1 MSHMDS
7 DAVFRSVKSVVMC
20 IPNDCKCI
28 TDVSTADAD
37 ATAAAAAARTHFDK
51 ACKDEADAVARMV
64 EMVTKVT
71 FKYGEEFNET
81 VAQVREAVINK
92 AAAAAAVE
100 EAKSVE
106 KAAKTMKKT
115 VTCRCSAYTAA
126 RARAAARA
134 AAAATIGD
142 KVDDKEFDVIFDAL
156 YDVSVFINVTH
167 YCISL
172 STTAHHIIANVRAGR
187 ACTVVQ
193 AVKALSRMVPTEAA
207 GERVATADHTRPP

>member
-1 MSHMDS
+1 
-7 DAVFRSVKSVVMC
+7 VVVC

-28 TDVSTADAD
+28 TDVSAADDA

-100 EAKSVE
+100 EAKSVKE
-106 KAAKTMKKT
+106 AAKTMKKT
-115 VTCRCSAYTAA
+115 VTCRCSVYTAT

-134 AAAATIGD
+134 AAAATIAD
-142 KVDDKEFDVIFDAL
+142 KVDDKEFEVIFDAF
-156 YDVSVFINVTH
+156 YDVSVFIGVTQ
-167 YCISL
+167 CGISL
-172 STTAHHIIANVRAGR
+172 LAAAHHIIAVILVNESTEPRFFGNR
-187 ACTVVQ
+187 N
-193 AVKALSRMVPTEAA
+193 AVALY
-207 GERVATADHTRPP
+207 